1 MKSTFRPVVGAEAG
15 PINRPLEAS
24 SSSPTLAEPTAREH
38 LVQFFENDG
47 FLVESVARF
56 IGEGL
61 GGGDGALV
69 IATRAHREALEE
81 RLEAQ
86 GIDLTGV
93 QARGRYVALDALELL
108 SKFIVNGMPDE
119 GRFLAEVGG
128 LVGQMTAA
136 FGGLRAFGEMVALLL
151 AQRNEKAAVRLEEL
165 WNDLAKAQPFS
176 LFCAYPLQA
185 FRGRAKSEAFAQV
198 CRIHSSVLPA
208 ESCTAMHSS
217 NEAQLRAIALLQQR
231 AASLE
236 AEISERRRAEEALRR
251 CHDELKC
258 FFENAT
264 IGLHWV
270 CQDGTVK
277 WANRAEFELLGYSE
291 AEYVGHHI
299 AEFHADKEIV
309 SDILL
314 RLGRAET
321 LRNYEARLRCKDG
334 SLKHVLI
341 DSSVFWDQGRFVHTQ
356 CFTRDV
362 TEQKKAEL
370 ELREARDSLVQA
382 NQALERRVAERTA
395 RLQEAMTELETFS
408 YSISHDMRS
417 PLRAMHAHA
426 TALLEDYRSKLDD
439 AAIYS
444 LERIA
449 RASTR
454 LGALVRDVLA
464 YSKVSKG
471 NIDLKPVDLG
481 SVVEDIIRE
490 RFEGSRQCITVE
502 HPLHTVLGHEA
513 YLLQCLTNL
522 IDNALKFVAPG
533 KVPKVRVRTEIAGD
547 SVKVWVSDNGV
558 GIHREHYG
566 RLFQIFGRVHSQD
579 EYAGT
584 GIGLCIVRKAV
595 SRMGGTIG
603 FNSEPGKGSEFWLTL
618 PALRA

>member
-321 LRNYEARLRCKDG
+321 LRNY
-334 SLKHVLI
+334 
-341 DSSVFWDQGRFVHTQ
+341 
-356 CFTRDV
+356 
-362 TEQKKAEL
+362 
-370 ELREARDSLVQA
+370 
-382 NQALERRVAERTA
+382 
-395 RLQEAMTELETFS
+395 
-408 YSISHDMRS
+408 
-417 PLRAMHAHA
+417 
-426 TALLEDYRSKLDD
+426 
-439 AAIYS
+439 
-444 LERIA
+444 
-449 RASTR
+449 
-454 LGALVRDVLA
+454 
-464 YSKVSKG
+464 
-471 NIDLKPVDLG
+471 
-481 SVVEDIIRE
+481 
-490 RFEGSRQCITVE
+490 
-502 HPLHTVLGHEA
+502 
-513 YLLQCLTNL
+513 
-522 IDNALKFVAPG
+522 
-533 KVPKVRVRTEIAGD
+533 
-547 SVKVWVSDNGV
+547 
-558 GIHREHYG
+558 
-566 RLFQIFGRVHSQD
+566 
-579 EYAGT
+579 
-584 GIGLCIVRKAV
+584 
-595 SRMGGTIG
+595 
-603 FNSEPGKGSEFWLTL
+603 
-618 PALRA
+618 